1 MHPLKSWRLV
11 LFDSFRIE
19 RDGEVVAT
27 FQNRRQEALLAY
39 LALHPGQVVERKAAA
54 AALWPDK
61 SESLAANRLTEVL
74 LRLRRLLDEI
84 EVPDSA
90 ILHPRRVLQLN
101 PAMPTD
107 LDEFLALAA
116 ETERVQSLDPAR
128 AAQIE
133 ASMTRIYGS
142 GLLPLFLDPWLEP
155 ERERMDAILEQSLE
169 RCRARAGVMATVDSY
184 DLMPLPPSRT
194 QREDTGDGG
203 RIEIPDD
210 LGSLGDLPKTTPADP
225 LHRRLR
231 EHVELVEEASVH
243 LWGRERESWSK
254 VIRKSY
260 DAVLESIELALAKN
274 LSEPA
279 ARLVGAMWPYWM
291 EYEGAGQGRIM
302 LERVLLSS
310 LERGGAI
317 YAQLLHGSGV
327 LAIDHGDLELAS
339 LRLEMS
345 LRHWEA
351 IGQRVWYARALNS
364 LGVVAFRRRELERAA
379 TLHEESLEILRSVRQ
394 PELMALVLKNAGL
407 ALMALGRYDLA
418 KAMLVEQLAIG
429 RALED
434 RGVIAGA
441 LVDLSTVYQ
450 NLGNWDKASDLAQE
464 ALDIYQDL
472 EDVAGRAYCMQ
483 VLGYLSHRADNL
495 EEARSRYEE
504 SERLFRDCQHIRG
517 VAEVSSYMAAL
528 LEDMDD
534 SEGAERLRE
543 QAKVLAASIEDTDEA
558 SQATR

>member
-39 LALHPGQVVERKAAA
+39 LALHPGEVVERKAAA

-74 LRLRRLLDEI
+74 LRLRRLLDKI

-101 PAMPTD
+101 PVMPTD
-107 LDEFLALAA
+107 LEDFLELAA
-116 ETERVQSLDPAR
+116 ETERLQSLDPAR

-155 ERERMDAILEQSLE
+155 VRERMDAILEQSLE
-169 RCRARAGVMATVDSY
+169 RCRACAGALATVDSY
-184 DLMPLPPSRT
+184 DLMLMPPSRT
-194 QREDTGDGG
+194 RRKDADDGG

-210 LGSLGDLPKTTPADP
+210 LGDLGDIPKTTPADP

-231 EHVELVEEASVH
+231 EHIELVEEASAH

-291 EYEGAGQGRIM
+291 EYEGAGQGRIL
-302 LERVLLSS
+302 LERVLLST
-310 LERGGAI
+310 LNREGAT

-327 LAIDHGDLELAS
+327 LAIEHGDLELAG
-339 LRLEMS
+339 LRLELS

-394 PELMALVLKNAGL
+394 PALMALVLKNAGL
-407 ALMALGRYDLA
+407 ALMALGRYELA

-434 RGVIAGA
+434 RAIIAGS
-441 LVDLSTVYQ
+441 LVDLSTIYQ
-450 NLGNWDKASDLAQE
+450 NLSNWDKASDLAQE
-464 ALDIYQDL
+464 ALETYQDL
-472 EDVAGRAYCMQ
+472 DDVAGRAYCMQ
-483 VLGYLSHRADNL
+483 VLGYLAHRSGDM
-495 EEARSRYEE
+495 EQARFRYEE
-504 SERLFRDCQHIRG
+504 SERLFRNCQHMRG
-517 VAEVSSYMAAL
+517 VAEVSVYMASL
-528 LEDMDD
+528 LEDMGD
-534 SEGAERLRE
+534 SEAAERLRDHAE
-543 QAKVLAASIEDTDEA
+543 VLRASLEVAGDARKTP
-558 SQATR
+558 S